1 MVCRSMLASD
11 IGEMDR
17 ARFRFSL
24 GVSLGL
30 GNRDTGEK
38 KCTRAF
44 TESSLFPFFLSS
56 PLWSYVQDK
65 GEEVFFT
72 ALYHVHHSH
81 TTALN
86 N

>member
-17 ARFRFSL
+17 ARFRLSL

-38 KCTRAF
+38 KCTHELLLS
-44 TESSLFPFFLSS
+44 TFFFSFIFS
-56 PLWSYVQDK
+56 MGPCTGQGW
-65 GEEVFFT
+65 EVCFT
-72 ALYHVHHSH
+72 ALYHMDRSLVLLH
-81 TTALN
+81 
-86 N
+86 